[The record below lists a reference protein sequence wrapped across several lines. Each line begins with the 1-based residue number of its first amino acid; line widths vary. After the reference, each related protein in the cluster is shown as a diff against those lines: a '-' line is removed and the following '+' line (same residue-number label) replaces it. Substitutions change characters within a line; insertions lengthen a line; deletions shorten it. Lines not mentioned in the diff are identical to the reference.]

1 MAKIPFSK
9 LDLKLNATEQ
19 TIHKANSKGEDIS
32 FEVKT
37 YLPVKEKMELVSNI
51 INQSTDDN
59 GFYNPMRVKL
69 YTTLEV
75 VYAYTNLTFTAK
87 QKEDPF
93 KLYDLLVSTGIY
105 NEITSHICESDL
117 EDLQASIL
125 DTITNIYAYRNS
137 IMGILE
143 NVSAD
148 YSNLNLDATEIHNK
162 LADPNN
168 MALLKDVLTKLG

>member
-9 LDLKLNATEQ
+9 LDLKVNTSEQ
-19 TIHKANSKGEDIS
+19 VIHTTNSKGEEIS

-37 YLPVKEKMELVSNI
+37 YLPVKEKMELVSRI

-69 YTTLEV
+69 YTTLEM
-75 VYAYTNLTFTAK
+75 VYTYTNLTFTPK

-93 KLYDLLVSTGIY
+93 KLYDLLVSTGLY
-105 NEITSHICESDL
+105 HDITSHICTEDL
-117 EDLQASIL
+117 EELEGSIW
-125 DTITNIYAYRNS
+125 DTIKSIYNYRNS
-137 IMGILE
+137 VMGILE
-143 NVSAD
+143 NISAD
-148 YSNLNLDATEIHNK
+148 YSNLNLDATEIQSK

-168 MALLKDVLTKLG
+168 MALLRDVLTKLG

>member
-9 LDLKLNATEQ
+9 LDLKVNTIEQ
-19 TIHKANSKGEDIS
+19 VIHTTNSKGEEVS

-37 YLPVKEKMELVSNI
+37 YLPVKDKMDLVSRI

-69 YTTLEV
+69 YTTLEM
-75 VYAYTNLTFTAK
+75 VYAYTNLTFTPK

-93 KLYDLLVSTGIY
+93 KLYDLLVSTGLY
-105 NEITSHICESDL
+105 HDITSHICAEDL
-117 EDLQASIL
+117 EELEGSIWE
-125 DTITNIYAYRNS
+125 TIKSIYNYRNS
-137 IMGILE
+137 AMGILE
-143 NVSAD
+143 NISAD
-148 YSNLNLDATEIHNK
+148 YSNLNLDATEIQSK

-168 MALLKDVLTKLG
+168 MALLRDVLTKLG

>member
-9 LDLKLNATEQ
+9 LDVKVNCIENAVTY
-19 TIHKANSKGEDIS
+19 TNSKGEEII
-32 FEVKT
+32 FQVKN
-37 YLPVKEKMELVSNI
+37 YLPMKEKMDLVSNI

-75 VYAYTNLTFTAK
+75 VYAYTNLTFTSK

-93 KLYDLLVSTGIY
+93 KLYDLLVSSGLYDT
-105 NEITSHICESDL
+105 ITSHICNEDL
-117 EDLQASIL
+117 EELEGSIWE
-125 DTITNIYAYRNS
+125 TIKSIYSYRNS
-137 IMGILE
+137 VLGILE
-143 NVSAD
+143 NISAD
-148 YSNLNLDATEIHNK
+148 YSNLNLDATEIQSK

-168 MALLKDVLTKLG
+168 MALLKDVLAKLG

>member
-9 LDLKLNATEQ
+9 LDLKVNTSEQ
-19 TIHKANSKGEDIS
+19 VIHITNSKGEEVS
-32 FEVKT
+32 FEVKN
-37 YLPVKEKMELVSNI
+37 YLPIKEKMDLVSRI

-69 YTTLEV
+69 YTTLEM
-75 VYAYTNLTFTAK
+75 VYAYTNLTFTPK

-93 KLYDLLVSTGIY
+93 KLYDLLVSTGLY
-105 NEITSHICESDL
+105 NDITSHICTEDL
-117 EDLQASIL
+117 EELEGSIW
-125 DTITNIYAYRNS
+125 DTIKSIYNYRNS
-137 IMGILE
+137 VMGILE

-148 YSNLNLDATEIHNK
+148 YSNLNLDATEIQSK

-168 MALLKDVLTKLG
+168 MALLRDVLTKLG

>member
-9 LDLKLNATEQ
+9 LDLKLNTREQ
-19 TIHKANSKGEDIS
+19 TVCATNSKREDIS
-32 FEVKT
+32 FEVKN
-37 YLPVKEKMELVSNI
+37 YLPIKEKMELVSNI

-93 KLYDLLVSTGIY
+93 KLYDLLIGSGIY
-105 NEITSHICESDL
+105 DEIVSNICESDL
-117 EDLQASIL
+117 SDLQASIF

-137 IMGILE
+137 VMGILE

-148 YSNLNLDATEIHNK
+148 YSNLNLDATEIQSK

-168 MALLKDVLTKLG
+168 MALLRDVLAKLG

>member
-1 MAKIPFSK
+1 MAKISFSK
-9 LDLKLNATEQ
+9 LDLKLNASEQ
-19 TIHKANSKGEDIS
+19 VVQKVNSKGEDVS

-69 YTTLEV
+69 YTTLEI

-105 NEITSHICESDL
+105 NEITSHICVTDL
-117 EDLQASIL
+117 NDLQTAIL

-137 IMGILE
+137 VMGILE

-148 YSNLNLDATEIHNK
+148 YSNLNLDASESHTK
-162 LADPNN
+162 LADPEN
-168 MALLKDVLTKLG
+168 MALLRQVLDKLG

>member
-9 LDLKLNATEQ
+9 LDVKVNCIENAVTY
-19 TIHKANSKGEDIS
+19 TNSKGEEII
-32 FEVKT
+32 FQVKN
-37 YLPVKEKMELVSNI
+37 YLPMKEKMDLVSNI

-75 VYAYTNLTFTAK
+75 VYAYTNLTFTSK

-93 KLYDLLVSTGIY
+93 KLYDLLVSSGLYDT
-105 NEITSHICESDL
+105 ITSHICNEDL
-117 EDLQASIL
+117 EELEGSIWE
-125 DTITNIYAYRNS
+125 TIKSIYNYRNS
-137 IMGILE
+137 VMGILE
-143 NVSAD
+143 NITAD
-148 YSNLNLDATEIHNK
+148 YSNLNLDATEIQSK

-168 MALLKDVLTKLG
+168 MALLRDVLSKLG

>member
-9 LDLKLNATEQ
+9 LDMEVNTRDFVMCHE
-19 TIHKANSKGEDIS
+19 NSKVEVVQY
-32 FEVKT
+32 EVKN
-37 YLPVKEKMELVSNI
+37 YLPIKEKMDLVSRI

-75 VYAYTNLTFTAK
+75 VYAYTNLTFTPK

-93 KLYDLLVSTGIY
+93 KLYDLLVSTGLY
-105 NEITSHICESDL
+105 DDITSHICAEDL
-117 EDLQASIL
+117 EELEGSIW
-125 DTITNIYAYRNS
+125 DTIKSIYSYRNS
-137 IMGILE
+137 VLGILE
-143 NVSAD
+143 NISAD
-148 YSNLNLDATEIHNK
+148 YSNLNLDATEIQSK

-168 MALLKDVLTKLG
+168 MALLKDVLAKLG

>member
-9 LDLKLNATEQ
+9 LDVKFNSRDLVVNHE
-19 TIHKANSKGEDIS
+19 NSKGEAIQ
-32 FEVKT
+32 FEVKN
-37 YLPVKEKMELVSNI
+37 YLPIKEKMDLVSNI

-75 VYAYTNLTFTAK
+75 VYAYTNLTFTPK

-93 KLYDLLVSTGIY
+93 KLYDLLVSTGLYDNITNHICAEDLEELEGSIWDTIKSIY
-105 NEITSHICESDL
+105 N
-117 EDLQASIL
+117 
-125 DTITNIYAYRNS
+125 YRNS
-137 IMGILE
+137 VMGILE
-143 NVSAD
+143 NISAD
-148 YSNLNLDATEIHNK
+148 YSNLNLDVTEIQSK